1 MCETSQQSHGS
12 LRVLLADD
20 HAILLDGLKAI
31 LTEKNMKVVG
41 EASDGLQAIKLCE
54 KLAPEV
60 AVLDISMPLL
70 NGIDAAREI
79 RKVSPDTKI
88 LILSMHADDRYVLAA
103 LRAGVSGYLLK
114 SKAASTLT
122 QAIDAVRIGGVY
134 LSPFVS
140 KAVVDAY
147 MASQPPTDPLSGRE
161 REVLQLLAEGKSVKE
176 IGDLL
181 TISAKTAESHRAKI
195 MHKLGI
201 HDVAGLVR
209 YAIKM
214 RLIHVDNSDF

>member
-1 MCETSQQSHGS
+1 MVCDIRQQSHEG

-31 LTEKNMKVVG
+31 LTERNMEVVG

-60 AVLDISMPLL
+60 AVVDISMPLL

-79 RKVSPDTKI
+79 RKVSPNTKI

-114 SKAASTLT
+114 SKAATSLT
-122 QAIDAVRIGGVY
+122 QAIDAVRIGGVC

-147 MASQPPTDPLSGRE
+147 LASETPTDPLSVRE
-161 REVLQLLAEGKSVKE
+161 REVLQLLAEGKTVKE

-181 TISAKTAESHRAKI
+181 MISVKTAESHRANI

-209 YAIKM
+209 YAIKE
-214 RLIHVDNSDF
+214 RIIHVE